1 MKRIVGILLVILS
14 PESFLTAQ
22 NVLSLTPDQAV
33 EYALKGNL
41 SLKNEAISLR
51 QAERE
56 YSTSWNTF
64 LPSVKGTGGLSYSDR
79 LFTESSSGVN
89 APWNLGF
96 GITVSLPLNWSAAP
110 GLESVRLQYEA
121 GKISYGRAR
130 DGIRRDVLKNYYSLV
145 AQETNLGVLKDN
157 ADLTDATLKTVQ
169 TKFEKGLA
177 PETDL
182 LEARVN
188 AGRLKNTYLNS
199 KASYENSLMS
209 FLTLLGLSS
218 DTEVRLTGALT
229 APTVSV
235 DGDKALSLVSKS
247 AELQVLL
254 LNIRILEKSKE
265 AVIGGHLTPTLSL
278 GLGWED
284 SASSPFDSGAWRDAL
299 SLSFALSVPLDGLIP
314 GSADRNAIDALG
326 DSVEASRNS
335 YQLAVEN
342 KRTNVK
348 GLLHSI
354 ENAKRSSDL
363 SLENRRFAQQS
374 LDLTREAWR
383 AGTRSLLE
391 VQTSQTNLLSASQDY
406 LSSLYSWISYLLD
419 LEYELGTG
427 SDEIN
432 TEKGTHP

>member
-1 MKRIVGILLVILS
+1 MKRIVGILLVIFF

-56 YSTSWNTF
+56 YSNSWNTF

-79 LFTESSSGVN
+79 LLTESTPGVN

-96 GITVSLPLNWSAAP
+96 GINVSLPLNWSAAP
-110 GLESVRLQYEA
+110 ELESARLQYEA
-121 GKISYGRAR
+121 GKISYEQAQA
-130 DGIRRDVLKNYYSLV
+130 GIRRDVLKNYYSLV
-145 AQETNLGVLKDN
+145 AQEANLSVLKEN
-157 ADLTDATLKTVQ
+157 ADLADAILKTVQ
-169 TKFEKGLA
+169 TKFEKGLT
-177 PETDL
+177 PKTDL

-199 KASYENSLMS
+199 KASYENNLMN
-209 FLTLLGLSS
+209 FLTLLGLAS
-218 DTEVRLTGALT
+218 DTEVRLTGTLT

-254 LNIRILEKSKE
+254 LNIQILEKSKE
-265 AVIGGHLTPTLSL
+265 AAIGGHLTPTLSL

-284 SASSPFDSGAWRDAL
+284 SASSPFYSGDWRDAL

-314 GSADRNAIDALG
+314 GSADRNAIDAIG

-354 ENAKRSSDL
+354 ENAERSSDL
-363 SLENRRFAQQS
+363 SLENQKFAQQS

-383 AGTRSLLE
+383 AGTRSLIE

-406 LSSLYSWISYLLD
+406 LSSIYSWISYLLD

-427 SDEIN
+427 PDEISAG
-432 TEKGTHP
+432 KGAHQ